1 MKQNHS
7 LFSETFTRRKEKA
20 YFAPKSELFNWVS
33 QTLKLEI
40 KSIEETQTG
49 AIFCQLLD
57 AAHPG
62 SVRMNK
68 VNWKAKLETEFISNF
83 KLFQQGLANN
93 NIDKLI
99 NIQRLSK
106 GKTQELIEL
115 LQWLYG
121 YHISLGIDPNTYDA
135 VKKRNGN
142 NFEFFGNNMN
152 NINAI
157 NRNNFGIRDDISKC
171 SGNTDFKDFFGIK
184 NKNNFKNKINSN
196 SNINSL
202 NSNLRSNN
210 FHTKINNNNNY
221 NNNINKK
228 NKNRNRR
235 DKSQTNSLNNSSDN
249 NNSISNISMNSSIN
263 PQIINS
269 EENKN
274 KNSNLKNDDLIH
286 NNKNINTIN
295 QLIKEEKPEEED
307 KLNSILFDG
316 ISNIDK
322 ENILELEKND
332 GNNITNLKI
341 LIRKLRINNII
352 FKNNLGSILNQVTK
366 ERDFYLNK
374 LKDIEYLYFN
384 PIIRNNNENKNM
396 LLKSIL
402 KSDVDS
408 TILINNEGIA
418 FLKNNLNNENN
429 DIIINPKNNSQN
441 VMRIKLAYS
450 KNNNK
455 KETDI
460 IENNENVFNNIYNN
474 NKTQP
479 ILSETN
485 LKKFESNIF
494 PLKNDLGFENINN
507 NNNNSNNRRSNH
519 NYNHVTPSTKTA
531 FYDISSHILNE
542 SLHLH
547 NTENANPNL
556 NNNDNSI
563 DLE

>member
-20 YFAPKSELFNWVS
+20 YFAPKSELFNWAS

-121 YHISLGIDPNTYDA
+121 YHLSLGIDPNTYDA

-157 NRNNFGIRDDISKC
+157 NRNNFGIRDDVSKC

-210 FHTKINNNNNY
+210 FHTKINNNNNH

-235 DKSQTNSLNNSSDN
+235 DKSQTISLNNSSDN
-249 NNSISNISMNSSIN
+249 NNIISNISMNSSIN

-295 QLIKEEKPEEED
+295 QLIIEEKPEEEE

-384 PIIRNNNENKNM
+384 PIIRNNNENKNI

-408 TILINNEGIA
+408 TILINNEGFA
-418 FLKNNLNNENN
+418 FLKNNFNNENN
-429 DIIINPKNNSQN
+429 DIIINHKNNSQN

-455 KETDI
+455 KETEI
-460 IENNENVFNNIYNN
+460 NENNENVFNNIY

-494 PLKNDLGFENINN
+494 PLKSDLGFENFNN
-507 NNNNSNNRRSNH
+507 NNNNNNRSNNLNQH
-519 NYNHVTPSTKTA
+519 HVTPSTKTA

-556 NNNDNSI
+556 NNNDNII

>member
-1 MKQNHS
+1 MKQNQA
-7 LFSETFTRRKEKA
+7 LTSETFTRKKDKA
-20 YFAPKSELFNWVS
+20 YFAPKSELFAWIS
-33 QTLKLEI
+33 ATLKLEI

-62 SVRMNK
+62 TVRMNK
-68 VNWKAKLETEFISNF
+68 VNWKAKLETEYISNF
-83 KLFQQGLANN
+83 KLFQQGLSNN
-93 NIDKLI
+93 NIDKMI

-121 YHISLGIDPNTYDA
+121 HHLSLGVDPNSYDA

-142 NFEFFGNNMN
+142 NFVYFGKNLN
-152 NINAI
+152 NINAFS
-157 NRNNFGIRDDISKC
+157 RNNFGIRDDISKC
-171 SGNTDFKDFFGIK
+171 SGNTDYKDFFGIK
-184 NKNNFKNKINSN
+184 HNLKNKNNSN

-210 FHTKINNNNNY
+210 FHTKFNNNNHY
-221 NNNINKK
+221 NNVNNKK
-228 NKNRNRR
+228 NKDKNIRG
-235 DKSQTNSLNNSSDN
+235 KSQATSINNSNDSNSIISLNSSSHYQKINSSEK
-249 NNSISNISMNSSIN
+249 SH
-263 PQIINS
+263 
-269 EENKN
+269 KN
-274 KNSNLKNDDLIH
+274 KNTNSNVKNDDLIH
-286 NNKNINTIN
+286 NQNLNNITP
-295 QLIKEEKPEEED
+295 LIIEEKPEEEE

-384 PIIRNNNENKNM
+384 PIIRNNNENKNT

-402 KSDVDS
+402 KSQVDS
-408 TILINNEGIA
+408 TVLINNEGIA
-418 FLKNNLNNENN
+418 SIKSISNEHNGV
-429 DIIINPKNNSQN
+429 IINPKNNSQSI
-441 VMRIKLAYS
+441 MRIKLAYS

-455 KETDI
+455 KEIDFN
-460 IENNENVFNNIYNN
+460 ENNENGFKIY

-479 ILSETN
+479 IFSETN
-485 LKKFESNIF
+485 KKKFESNIF
-494 PLKNDLGFENINN
+494 PLKNDFIFDNN
-507 NNNNSNNRRSNH
+507 NENNNHNSNNRRDK
-519 NYNHVTPSTKTA
+519 HVTPSTKTA
-531 FYDISSHILNE
+531 YYDISSHILNE
-542 SLHLH
+542 SLHIP
-547 NTENANPNL
+547 NTENSNPNL
-556 NNNDNSI
+556 NNNDNNNNNDNSI
-563 DLE
+563 DLD

>member
-1 MKQNHS
+1 
-7 LFSETFTRRKEKA
+7 
-20 YFAPKSELFNWVS
+20 
-33 QTLKLEI
+33 
-40 KSIEETQTG
+40 
-49 AIFCQLLD
+49 
-57 AAHPG
+57 
-62 SVRMNK
+62 
-68 VNWKAKLETEFISNF
+68 
-83 KLFQQGLANN
+83 
-93 NIDKLI
+93 
-99 NIQRLSK
+99 
-106 GKTQELIEL
+106 
-115 LQWLYG
+115 
-121 YHISLGIDPNTYDA
+121 
-135 VKKRNGN
+135 
-142 NFEFFGNNMN
+142 MN

-157 NRNNFGIRDDISKC
+157 NRNNFGIRDDVSKC

-352 FKNNLGSILNQVTK
+352 FKNNLGSILNEVTK